1 MPKTKEN
8 KIQTKDVTE
17 PQRILW
23 KVTSGQNKA
32 IPVLSSATWWIRWA
46 FLVCS
51 LYCNKKKSENEEM
64 IVDAI
69 VKRKRV
75 PVLLH
80 IESLIDQAWL
90 IRMKTFWILQVSRM
104 SGTHCQNSSDFFRKC
119 GYENHAH
126 AFDLGKGSRFI
137 LVIVGAFTHLQGHFS
152 NWKS

>member
-75 PVLLH
+75 LVLLH

-90 IRMKTFWILQVSRM
+90 VRMKTFWILQVSRM
-104 SGTHCQNSSDFFRKC
+104 SGTHCTEFIRFFQEMWIWKSCTCIWLRKS
-119 GYENHAH
+119 
-126 AFDLGKGSRFI
+126 SRFI
-137 LVIVGAFTHLQGHFS
+137 LIIVGAFTHLQGHFS

>member
-1 MPKTKEN
+1 MNKYVYVKVDFILGSKFIFLYFNLTRITMPKTKEN

-69 VKRKRV
+69 V
-75 PVLLH
+75 
-80 IESLIDQAWL
+80 
-90 IRMKTFWILQVSRM
+90 
-104 SGTHCQNSSDFFRKC
+104 
-119 GYENHAH
+119 
-126 AFDLGKGSRFI
+126 
-137 LVIVGAFTHLQGHFS
+137 
-152 NWKS
+152 